1 MKLFSALLLFGCCLP
16 CHSDEP
22 TTASG
27 GKNLFARKNL
37 VAWCIVPFDA
47 KDRSPKERAE
57 MLVRLGLKHVA
68 YDWRAKHV
76 QEFEDEILQY
86 KEHGLNYFAF
96 WDWHPS
102 MEPLIRKHKIKPQI
116 WKMMR
121 NSTRATQEEKVK
133 DAAEGLLPMV
143 ELTESLGLK
152 LGIYNHGG
160 WAGQPE
166 NMIAVAKYLRE
177 NHKAEHVGLVYNF
190 HHGHEHME
198 NFDSLMKQMKP
209 WLHCLNINGM
219 DDAAAVAADGNR
231 KILDIG
237 SGRHE
242 IAMLKTV
249 RDSGYDG
256 RIGILDHR
264 TQLDAEVSLKANM
277 DGLRKLVR
285 KNLK

>member
-1 MKLFSALLLFGCCLP
+1 
-16 CHSDEP
+16 
-22 TTASG
+22 
-27 GKNLFARKNL
+27 
-37 VAWCIVPFDA
+37 
-47 KDRSPKERAE
+47 
-57 MLVRLGLKHVA
+57 
-68 YDWRAKHV
+68 
-76 QEFEDEILQY
+76 
-86 KEHGLNYFAF
+86 
-96 WDWHPS
+96 
-102 MEPLIRKHKIKPQI
+102 
-116 WKMMR
+116 
-121 NSTRATQEEKVK
+121 
-133 DAAEGLLPMV
+133 
-143 ELTESLGLK
+143 
-152 LGIYNHGG
+152 
-160 WAGQPE
+160 
-166 NMIAVAKYLRE
+166 
-177 NHKAEHVGLVYNF
+177 
-190 HHGHEHME
+190 ME

-242 IAMLKTV
+242 IALLKTV